1 MKKIALVRC
10 CCIVLLLLHARVLN
24 AQLSWDRD
32 LVTAGLQVT
41 GDGTWNTTTANWY
54 NGTSYT
60 TWNNATNANTTAL
73 FGFTPATAT
82 AGGTITVS
90 GTINLGGLKFLPFAS
105 GPTFAYTINGGTLA
119 FANDA
124 IIEMGD
130 VTSTGSTTNQF
141 INIGSVMTGN
151 NLTIQRMAGASAGS
165 FQYFRFAGANPNL
178 TGTLTIKSAS
188 ASLGNFVLVANAA
201 ANSGFSRIIV
211 ESGSVYAANGA
222 ASNYAVPM
230 TLAGTGQGSGAIRLD
245 ANNMIFSGAITLSA
259 SALLHSNATITG
271 VVFSGAIG
279 EENGAQGL
287 QRSAVT
293 ATTTVSFN
301 GASTFTGAVT
311 LGRTGSTGGVSILD
325 FSATGAPV
333 SNIFYNG
340 VTTGALNF
348 VGSANSA
355 TTLNL
360 VGKAGTTNSQSF
372 GAVSTAAGT
381 LALVNL
387 TSGAGG
393 SMDLSLGAISRTTTG
408 LIAFKAP
415 ESGTISTTTPNGFL
429 GTWAT
434 YRDSAGMTTWT
445 QVSGGVLTGF
455 TGDLAHTTG
464 TTVPALSGYA
474 ASKHLTISSGS
485 TGVVTV
491 TGTTTDLSTISMT
504 DGVLDRTMTL
514 GSSTLRLGTTAGIQ
528 LITGARD
535 LTISGGTLT
544 VGGPTNNTAG
554 QLILTNNSTTSVLT
568 INSNIV
574 ANGSGAVTLL
584 LNGVSGSKTVLGG
597 TNVLGGG
604 GNIASGVLELRSNG
618 ALGSTG
624 TFTVFE
630 GAAVQLGGGITLS
643 RTLSVAGAGVASDGA
658 IRNIAGDNTI
668 SGVVTTVLPT
678 RIHSDSG
685 TLTFFNTSA
694 TTNSFTPSSTSNTLT
709 FSGAGNIVVNSRINH
724 TSTGTVKEG
733 TGRLTLGG
741 DNSGITS
748 GAFTVNGGVLRVTNA
763 NALGANTGT
772 TNTGATTVAAGGTL
786 ELAFASDTS
795 LLEPITFDGAGFNG
809 TGAVRNVSGNNMLT
823 GLLVVGTAPLTT
835 MVADAGT
842 TLTIAGTMRS
852 GATAAGSRTVSLGG
866 AGTIHV
872 TGAITNGTTAS
883 TYMTGIAKIDS
894 GTVNLR
900 VASTFA
906 PAQTS
911 AATAATI
918 LTTVRGGILNLDFAN
933 AAATS
938 HLIFSSNNLSMAGG
952 TLKLTGKDATTN
964 SQSFISTTLTG
975 GRSKLDLSSGAGGTM
990 NMALGTIL
998 RANSSGSALD
1008 ITLPTSGTLT
1018 TTTLNL
1024 GGFGI
1029 LNSGMTVG
1037 KNTWAT
1043 SAATQTAASIAW
1055 NNAADTIAIGNLANG
1070 TQVSFAGT
1078 APGGLTSGVTY
1089 YVVNSTASSF
1099 QVSVNE
1105 GGTAVALTSDG
1116 TNAQVNQ
1123 AGAITGLATYS
1134 PTFAANA
1141 NVDVA
1146 GGTLTQAAVTV
1157 NSLRFNAAG
1166 GTTLSLSGTLTS
1178 LTGGILVTP
1187 NVTGDVTIQ
1196 SNDTNLR
1203 TITNSTPSDFVVHQ
1217 HGSGVLTLASTTT
1230 LTAVGITKTGAGTMT
1245 LAGTATSSAAQV
1257 RVTEGTLNVVGSD
1270 RFTGATYPTFFI
1282 GSVDVAA
1289 KLSFGNGSSN
1299 GAETFTAINVLGT
1312 DSSLVGSGTGV
1323 YTISMQNTGV
1333 NDWRNLMIGGT
1344 GANENNLAVE
1354 AFSAGTIQFGAANTY
1369 AGRNNIGRSTWEVSV
1384 LANAGTA
1391 SSLGTGAL
1399 VSTINMHDTN
1409 STNTT
1414 VATLRYVGTTD
1425 SVTDRAIRFITDGQT
1440 MPSLTGVVEN
1450 NGTGTLKFTSAFT
1463 AAGNTT
1469 LSRTLRLSGTNA
1481 GVNEI
1486 VSMGDGPSP
1495 SSVVS
1500 LDKAGTGRWA
1510 LTGNSTYTGG
1520 TTVSNGTLQLG
1531 NGGTAG
1537 MVGSGDIALST
1548 GATLATNRSDT
1559 FTIGNNIT
1567 GAGALVVSNTSTG
1580 VTTLSSMNNTYSG
1593 GTTVKTGTL
1602 AFTNV
1607 DGGSATGTGS
1617 VVVESAGTLAG
1628 AGFVTPEGGKYI
1640 DVAGTIRVG
1649 LSSSAAATMTIMAM
1663 GTGGG
1668 LGIEST
1674 GVVVFDLISGA
1685 GSGTLNGAGSSDL
1698 LVLGGNVN
1706 LVAGST
1712 LRVENLN
1719 GLSGWAAGD
1728 AWQLIDW
1735 ATLGAVRTD
1744 TFTTVELP
1752 TLGGAFQWDT
1762 SALHTTGIIAITVPE
1777 PSRMLLVMMGAL
1789 LMAKTR
1795 RRHCC

>member
-10 CCIVLLLLHARVLN
+10 CCIVLMLLHAHALN
-24 AQLSWDRD
+24 AQTLSWDRD
-32 LVTAGLQVT
+32 SATGIQVT
-41 GDGTWNTTTANWY
+41 GDGTWNTTTANWQSSGS
-54 NGTSYT
+54 NT
-60 TWNNATNANTTAL
+60 TWNNTTNASTTAV
-73 FGFTPATAT
+73 FGFPSPTAT

-90 GTINLGGLKFLPFAS
+90 GTINLGGMQFLPFAS
-105 GPTFAYTINGGTLA
+105 TPTFAYTFTGGTLA
-119 FANDA
+119 FANNA
-124 IIEMGD
+124 VIEMGD

-141 INIGSVMTGN
+141 INIASTMTGN
-151 NLTIQRMAGASAGS
+151 NLTIQRSATASSGT
-165 FQYFRFAGANPNL
+165 FQYFRFAGTNPGL
-178 TGTLTIKSAS
+178 TGTLTIKSNS
-188 ASLGNFVLVANAA
+188 ASLGNFVLVASAA
-201 ANSGFSRIIV
+201 ANSGLSRVIV
-211 ESGSVYAANGA
+211 ESGSVYAANGT

-245 ANNMIFSGAITLSA
+245 ASNMIFSGAITLSA
-259 SALLHSNATITG
+259 TALLHSNTSITG
-271 VVFSGAIG
+271 TVFSGAIG

-293 ATTTVSFN
+293 ATSTISFT

-311 LGRTGSTGGVSILD
+311 LGRTSSTGGVNILD
-325 FSATGAPV
+325 FSATGAPT

-340 VTTGALNF
+340 VTAGALNF
-348 VGSANSA
+348 VGSTNTA

-381 LALVNL
+381 LALVNV
-387 TSGAGG
+387 TSGTGG
-393 SMDLSLGAISRTTTG
+393 SMDLSLGVISRVTTG
-408 LIAFKAP
+408 LIAFTAP
-415 ESGTISTTTPNGFL
+415 ATGTITTTTPNGFV
-429 GTWAT
+429 GSWAT
-434 YRDSAGMTTWT
+434 LRDSAGITSWA
-445 QVSGGVLTGF
+445 QVSSGVLAGF
-455 TGDLAHTTG
+455 TGDLTHSTG
-464 TTVPALSGYA
+464 TAVSALSGYA

-504 DGVLDRTMTL
+504 DGVLDRNMAL
-514 GSSTLRLGTTAGIQ
+514 GSNALRLGTTGGIQ
-528 LITGARD
+528 IVTGARD
-535 LTISGGTLT
+535 LTLSGGSLT

-584 LNGVSGSKTVLGG
+584 INGVSGSKTVLGG

-604 GNIASGVLELRSNG
+604 GNIASGALELRSNG

-630 GAAVQLGGGITLS
+630 GAALQLGGGITLS
-643 RTLSVAGAGVASDGA
+643 RTLSVAGGGVATDGA

-668 SGVVTTVLPT
+668 GGVVTTVLPT

-685 TLTFFNTSA
+685 TLTFFNTNA

-724 TSTGTVKEG
+724 TSTGVVKEG
-733 TGRLTLGG
+733 TGRLTLNG
-741 DNSGITS
+741 DNSTFTS
-748 GAFTVNGGVLRVTNA
+748 GTFTVSGGVLRVTNA
-763 NALGANTGT
+763 NALGANTGN
-772 TNTGATTVAAGGTL
+772 TNTGATTVSAGGTL
-786 ELAFASDTS
+786 ELAFATDTS

-809 TGAVRNVSGNNMLT
+809 TGAVRNVSGNNTLT
-823 GLLVVGTAPLTT
+823 GILSIGTTALTT

-866 AGTIHV
+866 AGTINV

-911 AATAATI
+911 SATAATI
-918 LTTVRGGILNLDFAN
+918 LTTVRGGILNLDFAG
-933 AAATS
+933 AAAAS

-964 SQSFISTTLTG
+964 SQSFISTTLAG
-975 GRSKLDLSSGAGGTM
+975 GRSKLDLSSGTGGTM
-990 NMALGTIL
+990 NMALGTLI
-998 RANSSGSALD
+998 RANSSGSVLD
-1008 ITLPTSGTLT
+1008 ITLPTTGTLT

-1043 SAATQTAASIAW
+1043 SAATQTAANISW
-1055 NNAADTIAIGNLANG
+1055 NNAADTIAVGNLANG

-1078 APGGLTSGVTY
+1078 APGGLTAGVTY

-1099 QVSVNE
+1099 QVAVNE

-1116 TNAQVNQ
+1116 TTAQMNQ
-1123 AGAITGLATYS
+1123 AGAITGLTSYS
-1134 PTFAANA
+1134 STFAANA

-1146 GGTLTQAAVTV
+1146 GGTMTQAAVTV

-1196 SNDTNLR
+1196 SDSATAR

-1230 LTAVGITKTGAGTMT
+1230 LTAVGITKTGTGTLT

-1257 RVTEGTLNVVGSD
+1257 RATEGTLNIAGSN
-1270 RFTGATYPTFFI
+1270 RFTGATDPTFFI
-1282 GSVDVAA
+1282 GSVDAAA
-1289 KLSFGNGSSN
+1289 KVSFGNGSST
-1299 GAETFTAINVLGT
+1299 GAESFTAINVLGT
-1312 DSSLVGSGTGV
+1312 TSSLVGSGTGV

-1333 NDWRNLMIGGT
+1333 NDWRNLMIGGAGT
-1344 GANENNLAVE
+1344 NENNLGVE

-1369 AGRNNIGRSTWEVSV
+1369 AGRNNIGRSTWEVTV

-1391 SSLGTGAL
+1391 SSLGTGSL
-1399 VSTINMHDTN
+1399 VSTIDMHDTN
-1409 STNTT
+1409 SANAT
-1414 VATLRYVGTTD
+1414 VSTLRYLGTTD
-1425 SVTDRAIRFITDGQT
+1425 SVTDRAIRLVTDGQT

-1469 LSRTLRLSGTNA
+1469 LTRTLRLSGTNT

-1486 VSMGDGPSP
+1486 VSMGDGPTST
-1495 SSVVS
+1495 VS

-1510 LTGNSTYTGG
+1510 LTGDSTYTGG
-1520 TTVSNGTLQLG
+1520 TSVSNGTLQLG

-1537 MVGSGDIALST
+1537 MVGSGDIAISST
-1548 GATLATNRSDT
+1548 ATLATNRSDT

-1567 GAGALVVSNTSTG
+1567 GTGAVVVSNTSTG

-1602 AFTNV
+1602 AFTNAG
-1607 DGGSATGTGS
+1607 GGSATGSGS
-1617 VVVESAGTLAG
+1617 VTIESTGTLAG
-1628 AGFVTPEGGKYI
+1628 TGFVTPDSGKYI

-1649 LSSSAAATMTIMAM
+1649 LSSSTAATMTIMTM
-1663 GTGGG
+1663 GTGG

-1674 GVVVFDLISGA
+1674 GVVVFDLVSGA
-1685 GSGTLNGAGSSDL
+1685 GSGVLNGAGSSDF

-1719 GLSGWAAGD
+1719 GLSNWAAGD
-1728 AWQLIDW
+1728 AWHLIDW
-1735 ATLGAVRTD
+1735 TTLGTVRTD
-1744 TFTTVELP
+1744 TFTTLDLP
-1752 TLGGAFQWDT
+1752 TLGGVFQWDT
-1762 SALHTTGIIAITVPE
+1762 SALYTTGVIAIVVPE
-1777 PSRMLLVMMGAL
+1777 PSRMMMLGMALGVMVL
-1789 LMAKTR
+1789 R
-1795 RRHCC
+1795 RRR